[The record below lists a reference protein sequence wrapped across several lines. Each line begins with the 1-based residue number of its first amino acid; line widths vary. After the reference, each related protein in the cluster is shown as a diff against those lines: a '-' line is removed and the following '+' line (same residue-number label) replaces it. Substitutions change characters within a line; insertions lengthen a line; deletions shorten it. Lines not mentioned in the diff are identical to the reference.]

1 MGMTPT
7 PISDPSQVF
16 LVIFGLACFGVLF
29 NELVV
34 NNAEKFL
41 PIEHGITAF
50 VVVFGV
56 LVTLIGICYIVGF
69 HILPVALLCF
79 AASGIPMIIGSLR
92 RMAALG

>member
-1 MGMTPT
+1 MGMTSIPAN
-7 PISDPSQVF
+7 DPSQVF

-29 NELVV
+29 NEVVV
-34 NNAEKFL
+34 NNAEKYL

-50 VVVFGV
+50 EVVFGV
-56 LVTLIGICYIVGF
+56 LVMLIGICYLTSF
-69 HILPVALLCF
+69 NILPVALLCF